1 MTLNCIY
8 LGKRIQQ
15 KRKELKISQL
25 KFAEMIDKSPTFV
38 SLLERGE
45 KGPSLDTLIL
55 IADALQTSVDA
66 LISESRTT
74 YPQNNMKEM
83 TEILS
88 DCIPYERYILLHS
101 MKSLKSSLRE
111 GEVLYHRDKQNHT

>member
-1 MTLNCIY
+1 MALNSRY
-8 LGKRIQQ
+8 LGNRIQQ

-66 LISESRTT
+66 LISESRTA
-74 YPQNNMKEM
+74 YPQNNMREM
-83 TEILS
+83 NEILS
-88 DCIPYERYILLHS
+88 DCAPYERYVLLHS
-101 MKSLKSSLRE
+101 IKSLKSSLRE
-111 GEVLYHRDKQNHT
+111 GEALYHRNK